1 MNAPSEAKPQAQP
14 LIIHNPLS
22 TQNDGELTAKQ
33 NKRREYMR
41 NYKRQAYSENKDEMR
56 DKNRQYY
63 YKYKF
68 DLNAD
73 DMKKYG
79 SLLPLVCK
87 IKKNLAEL
95 QKADESILTEILS
108 PFHHHKKD

>member
-1 MNAPSEAKPQAQP
+1 MNAPSKAKPQAQP

-22 TQNDGELTAKQ
+22 TQKDGELTAKQ
-33 NKRREYMR
+33 DKRREYMR

-95 QKADESILTEILS
+95 LSSSQKRLNKLS
-108 PFHHHKKD
+108 VKFPNIQNI